1 MNSAVSKGKQTPKVV
16 CQSVLCDEIGQCSIS
31 TVDRLDPRSSF
42 DILLVSPWRFLRL
55 LSLNVIFPSGEEYL

>member
-42 DILLVSPWRFLRL
+42 DVVCL
-55 LSLNVIFPSGEEYL
+55 FPRGVFFYGFCF